1 MKPHLLF
8 LLLLIPALA
17 FGGELCPQFNGECKD
32 VCAENEAAEEGTFMD
47 CSEKQVCCV
56 PKRETKKTGIPKA
69 PPPEQKE
76 NTKEKARVVHEQK

>member
-1 MKPHLLF
+1 MKLHLLF

-56 PKRETKKTGIPKA
+56 PKA